1 MSVQDDGQGFDPAS
15 AKAGMGLSNMRAR
28 IDEMGGTLKVQSA
41 PDQGAS
47 VVAEVPLITQRELR
61 ERTQREKEDRYQQ
74 VYWAAGATSMLASI
88 VVMGVI
94 ALLVMAIEI
103 ASGNPNMWAAFILT
117 LAISTAMVLGLLF
130 VTINLRRR
138 VAALGDE
145 RSIWHACRRHNDAAL
160 ALFIAGALAWVSF
173 SFKHFGLSVAFALLA
188 MLAAIISH
196 RLQGDIDRRIAE
208 WATFR
213 MLRTRM
219 GEHRVLLVF
228 GLVLIGLA
236 LAGMFG
242 DVREFQIF
250 HERFDSAW
258 TISFILFA
266 YPLLVISS
274 GFALINTRRQLS
286 LLEAVETDDEAMDV
300 PQPASIK
307 QQRRLARML
316 TGSFM
321 ASAALTGVGFG
332 RGSVLLGIAGMVAC
346 VIFWFMKS
354 RIEGGLTE
362 GVGEWSTL
370 EKQRSAQMMYTYFL
384 LLAGVMIA
392 GGFIGGVIGYTT
404 PASEGDAGDSAAAL
418 PRLLGLLAAVAAAP
432 AYLVMMLAV
441 TRRRI
446 RRWVGE
452 HVQNG

>member
-1 MSVQDDGQGFDPAS
+1 MTVQDDGQGFDTAN
-15 AKAGMGLSNMRAR
+15 AKAGMGLGNMRMR
-28 IDEMGGTLKVQSA
+28 IDELGGTLKVQST
-41 PDQGAS
+41 PGLGAA
-47 VVAEVPLITQRELR
+47 VVAEVPLVTQRDVR
-61 ERTQREKEDRYQQ
+61 ERAQREKEDHYQL
-74 VYWAAGATSMLASI
+74 VYWAAGASSMLASI

-94 ALLVMAIEI
+94 ALGVMAIEI
-103 ASGNPNMWAAFILT
+103 ANGNPSLWAAFILT
-117 LAISTAMVLGLLF
+117 MAISTAIVLGLLF

-145 RSIWHACRRHNDAAL
+145 RSIWHAIRRHNDAAL

-173 SFKHFGLSVAFALLA
+173 TFRQFGLSVAFALVA
-188 MLAAIISH
+188 ALAAIISH
-196 RLQGDIDRRIAE
+196 RHQVEVDRRINE

-228 GLVLIGLA
+228 GLVLIGLT

-286 LLEAVETDDEAMDV
+286 LLEAIETDDEAIDV
-300 PQPASIK
+300 PQPASMV
-307 QQRRLARML
+307 QQRRLASVL
-316 TGSFM
+316 TWLFM
-321 ASAALTGVGFG
+321 ASAALTGIGFG
-332 RGSVLLGIAGMVAC
+332 MRSVLLGIAGIVAC
-346 VIFWFMKS
+346 IIFWFMKS
-354 RIEGGLTE
+354 RIEGRLTE
-362 GVGEWSTL
+362 GVREWSTL
-370 EKQRSAQMMYTYFL
+370 EKQRSAQLMYTYFL
-384 LLAGVMIA
+384 VLAGVMIA

-404 PASEGDAGDSAAAL
+404 PASDGEAGNSAEAL
-418 PRLLGLLAAVAAAP
+418 PRLLGLLTAVAAAP
-432 AYLVMMLAV
+432 AYLTMMLAV

-446 RRWVGE
+446 RRLIGE
-452 HVQNG
+452 NEQHD